1 METCHLLQFIQDRKV
16 GLDGEFQ
23 AQAASDGH
31 LYYCM
36 QKHKTRAQQ
45 EASIYALVPCSCEP
59 SPISRFP
66 NSSRGEQWHFIFR
79 NGDSGGLFSG
89 HCKVGM
95 RKQGKCWCEGSKF
108 LCYFALFFCWCIK
121 ALMNVESRNT
131 RAIILLKIILLTLES
146 DCTLSSAQTRQGL
159 QDFISVFAKV
169 KSQIQLQRLKRFR
182 QKCD

>member
-1 METCHLLQFIQDRKV
+1 MV
-16 GLDGEFQ
+16 
-23 AQAASDGH
+23 SS
-31 LYYCM
+31 
-36 QKHKTRAQQ
+36 KHKLQVMVTCTTACR
-45 EASIYALVPCSCEP
+45 SIRHELSKKPPFMLLYHAPVNLLPSHV
-59 SPISRFP
+59 SPILLGVSNGISF
-66 NSSRGEQWHFIFR
+66 FR

-159 QDFISVFAKV
+159 
-169 KSQIQLQRLKRFR
+169 
-182 QKCD
+182 